1 MIKLIATD
9 LDGTLLDENGDL
21 PKDFEKV
28 LNDITSNHN
37 VKFIAASGR
46 PYNSL
51 KEDFKNLTSN
61 IILVCDNGA
70 LITDRNNIIHTNYIE
85 PSLVKSLISHYRKV
99 NKGNLDVIISC
110 NECAYIES
118 TNEKFIDEASKY
130 YYKKKVV
137 NNIEEITE
145 KVLKI
150 TFCDF
155 NNIKATCENHFKPIF
170 ENDLNLSY
178 SGAIW
183 LDITDKH
190 TSKGTGVK
198 KLQDKYAITKGET
211 MAFGDYYNDITLFEK
226 AHFSYAMDNASDF
239 IKSKARF
246 VAPSNI
252 ENGVI
257 QVLKK
262 QFSIK

>member
-1 MIKLIATD
+1 MIKLVATD
-9 LDGTLLDENGDL
+9 LDGTLLDENGLL
-21 PKDFEKV
+21 PKNFDKL
-28 LNDITSNHN
+28 LNNLISNHN
-37 VKFIAASGR
+37 IKFIAASGR

-51 KEDFKNLTSN
+51 KEDFKGLTNNL
-61 IILVCDNGA
+61 ILVCDNGA
-70 LITDRNNIIHTNYIE
+70 LIIDCNNIIHTNYIE
-85 PSLVKSLISHYRKV
+85 PKLVKSLISHYRKI
-99 NKGNLDVIISC
+99 NKGNLDVILSC

-118 TNEKFIDEASKY
+118 TNERFITEMEKY
-130 YYKKKVV
+130 YYKKQVV
-137 NNIEEITE
+137 NNIEDITD

-155 NNIKATCENHFKPIF
+155 ENIKETCENHFNPIF
-170 ENDLNLSY
+170 ENDLNLSF

-190 TSKGTGVK
+190 TSKGTGIK
-198 KLQDKYAITKGET
+198 KIQEKYAITNGET

-226 AHFSYAMDNASDF
+226 AYFSYAMDNASDF
-239 IKSKARF
+239 IKSKAKF

-252 ENGVI
+252 DNGVI

-262 QFSIK
+262 QFNIK